1 MRIEKTTIK
10 SLADKGI
17 KVSFHPESD
26 EEYRIK
32 VWEKEYRDFLD
43 YYNGMEV
50 FMGDKVIHFNAN
62 GEYEQSKAREYAD
75 KHTPYR
81 VNDWYNANTL
91 YIWYGDKGRMVVQ
104 KVSVKSKEITE
115 DYVLKLIEKN
125 EKMYKGFY
133 GEFTDKMNNLLGN
146 KKSYFSIYPTTY
158 GIGVWLF
165 YNFSA
170 DKDIKYIENIL
181 KEKGIEYYNEFSD
194 MRYVYRFKISKKREN
209 LERL

>member
-17 KVSFHPESD
+17 RVNFHPESD
-26 EEYRIK
+26 EEYRKK
-32 VWEKEYRDFLD
+32 VWQKDYDYAYNYNKGKDVFVDGKFRKISLDELERD
-43 YYNGMEV
+43 
-50 FMGDKVIHFNAN
+50 
-62 GEYEQSKAREYAD
+62 AREFAD
-75 KHTPYR
+75 SVNERHTH
-81 VNDWYNANTL
+81 NWYDADTL
-91 YIWYGDKGRMVVQ
+91 YIRYGDKGRMVVQ

-133 GEFTDKMNNLLGN
+133 GKFTDKMNNLVGN
-146 KKSYFSIYPTTY
+146 RYFSIYPTTY

>member
-17 KVSFHPESD
+17 RVSFHPESD

-32 VWEKEYRDFLD
+32 VWEKEYRYFLD
-43 YYNGMEV
+43 YYNGAEV

-62 GEYEQSKAREYAD
+62 GEYEQSKAKAYAD

-115 DYVLKLIEKN
+115 DYVLKLIGKN

-133 GEFTDKMNNLLGN
+133 GEFTDKMNKLLGN

-194 MRYVYRFKISKKREN
+194 MHYVYRFKISKKREN

>member
-17 KVSFHPESD
+17 RVSFHPESD

-62 GEYEQSKAREYAD
+62 GEYEQSKARAYAD

>member
-17 KVSFHPESD
+17 RVNFHPESD
-26 EEYRIK
+26 EEYRKK
-32 VWEKEYRDFLD
+32 VWQKDYDYAYNYNKGKDVFVDGKFRKISLDELERD
-43 YYNGMEV
+43 
-50 FMGDKVIHFNAN
+50 
-62 GEYEQSKAREYAD
+62 AREFAD
-75 KHTPYR
+75 SVNERHTH
-81 VNDWYNANTL
+81 NWYDADTL
-91 YIWYGDKGRMVVQ
+91 YIRYGDKGRMVVQ

-125 EKMYKGFY
+125 EKMYKGLY
-133 GEFTDKMNNLLGN
+133 GKFTDKMNNLVGN
-146 KKSYFSIYPTTY
+146 RYFSIYPTTY

>member
-17 KVSFHPESD
+17 RVSFHPESD
-26 EEYRIK
+26 EEYRKK
-32 VWEKEYRDFLD
+32 VWQKD
-43 YYNGMEV
+43 YNYAYDYNKGAEIFV
-50 FMGDKVIHFNAN
+50 N
-62 GEYEQSKAREYAD
+62 GEFRKISLGELEQYAREFAD
-75 KHTPYR
+75 SVNERHTH
-81 VNDWYNANTL
+81 NWYDADTL
-91 YIWYGDKGRMVVQ
+91 YIRYGDKGRMVVH

-133 GEFTDKMNNLLGN
+133 GEFTDKMTNLVGN
-146 KKSYFSIYPTTY
+146 RYFSIYPTTY

>member
-17 KVSFHPESD
+17 RVSFHPESD

-32 VWEKEYRDFLD
+32 VWEKEYRYFLD
-43 YYNGMEV
+43 YDNGTKV
-50 FMGDKVIHFNAN
+50 FMGDKVIPSNAY
-62 GEYEQSKAREYAD
+62 GEYEQSKARAYAD

-133 GEFTDKMNNLLGN
+133 GEFTDKMNKLLGN

>member
-17 KVSFHPESD
+17 RVSFHPESD

-32 VWEKEYRDFLD
+32 VWEKEYRYFLD
-43 YYNGMEV
+43 Y
-50 FMGDKVIHFNAN
+50 DKVIHFNAN
-62 GEYEQSKAREYAD
+62 VEYEQSKAKAYAD

-133 GEFTDKMNNLLGN
+133 GEFTDKMNKLLGD

>member
-17 KVSFHPESD
+17 RVSFHPESD
-26 EEYRIK
+26 EEYRKK
-32 VWEKEYRDFLD
+32 VWQKD
-43 YYNGMEV
+43 YNYAYDY
-50 FMGDKVIHFNAN
+50 DKGAEIFIN
-62 GEYEQSKAREYAD
+62 GEFRKISLDELEQYAREFAD
-75 KHTPYR
+75 R
-81 VNDWYNANTL
+81 VNERHTHNWYDADTL
-91 YIWYGDKGRMVVQ
+91 YIRYGDKGRMVVH

-133 GEFTDKMNNLLGN
+133 GEFTDKMNNLVGN
-146 KKSYFSIYPTTY
+146 RYFSIYPTTY

>member
-17 KVSFHPESD
+17 RVSFHPESD

-32 VWEKEYRDFLD
+32 VWEKEYRYFLD
-43 YYNGMEV
+43 YYNDAKV
-50 FMGDKVIHFNAN
+50 FM
-62 GEYEQSKAREYAD
+62 GEYEQSKARAYAD

-115 DYVLKLIEKN
+115 GYVLKLIEKN

-133 GEFTDKMNNLLGN
+133 GEFTDKMNKLLGN

>member
-17 KVSFHPESD
+17 RVSFHPESD

-62 GEYEQSKAREYAD
+62 GEYEQSKARASAD
-75 KHTPYR
+75 KYTPYR

-133 GEFTDKMNNLLGN
+133 GEFTDKMNKLLGN

>member
-17 KVSFHPESD
+17 RVSFHPESD

-32 VWEKEYRDFLD
+32 VWEKEYRYFLD
-43 YYNGMEV
+43 Y
-50 FMGDKVIHFNAN
+50 DK
-62 GEYEQSKAREYAD
+62 GEYEQSKAKAYAD

-115 DYVLKLIEKN
+115 GYVLKLIEKN

>member
-17 KVSFHPESD
+17 RVSFHPESD

-32 VWEKEYRDFLD
+32 VWEKEYRYFLD
-43 YYNGMEV
+43 YYNGAEV

-75 KHTPYR
+75 KHTPCR
-81 VNDWYNANTL
+81 QNDWYNANTL

>member
-17 KVSFHPESD
+17 RVSFHPESD

-32 VWEKEYRDFLD
+32 VWEKEYRYFLD
-43 YYNGMEV
+43 YYNGTEV
-50 FMGDKVIHFNAN
+50 FMDDKVIHFNAN
-62 GEYEQSKAREYAD
+62 GEYEQSKAKAYAD

-81 VNDWYNANTL
+81 QNDWYNANTL

-133 GEFTDKMNNLLGN
+133 GEFTDKMNKLLGN

-181 KEKGIEYYNEFSD
+181 QEKGIEYYNQFSD

>member
-17 KVSFHPESD
+17 RVSFHPESD
-26 EEYRIK
+26 EEYRKK
-32 VWEKEYRDFLD
+32 VWQKD
-43 YYNGMEV
+43 YYYAYDYNKGKEV
-50 FMGDKVIHFNAN
+50 FVDGKFRKISLD
-62 GEYEQSKAREYAD
+62 ELEQDARAFAD
-75 KHTPYR
+75 SVNERHTH
-81 VNDWYNANTL
+81 NWYDADTL
-91 YIWYGDKGRMVVQ
+91 YIRYGDKGRMVVQ

-125 EKMYKGFY
+125 EKLYKGFY

-146 KKSYFSIYPTTY
+146 KNYISIYPTTY

-170 DKDIKYIENIL
+170 DIDIKYIENIL

>member
-17 KVSFHPESD
+17 RVSFHPESD

-32 VWEKEYRDFLD
+32 VWEKEYRYFLD
-43 YYNGMEV
+43 YDNGA
-50 FMGDKVIHFNAN
+50 D
-62 GEYEQSKAREYAD
+62 GEYEQSKARAYAD

-115 DYVLKLIEKN
+115 GYVLKLIEKN

>member
-17 KVSFHPESD
+17 RVSFHPESD
-26 EEYRIK
+26 EEYHIK
-32 VWEKEYRDFLD
+32 VWEKEYRYFLD
-43 YYNGMEV
+43 YYNGAEV
-50 FMGDKVIHFNAN
+50 FMDDKVIHFNAN
-62 GEYEQSKAREYAD
+62 GEYEQSKAKAYAD

-81 VNDWYNANTL
+81 LNDWYNANTL

-104 KVSVKSKEITE
+104 KVSVKSKETTE

>member
-17 KVSFHPESD
+17 RVSFHPESD

-32 VWEKEYRDFLD
+32 VWEKEYRYFLD
-43 YYNGMEV
+43 YYNGAEV
-50 FMGDKVIHFNAN
+50 FMDDKVIRFNAN
-62 GEYEQSKAREYAD
+62 GEYEQSKARAYAD

-91 YIWYGDKGRMVVQ
+91 YIWYGDKGRMVVH

>member
-17 KVSFHPESD
+17 RVSFHPESD

-32 VWEKEYRDFLD
+32 VWEKEYRYFLD
-43 YYNGMEV
+43 Y
-50 FMGDKVIHFNAN
+50 DKVIHFNAN
-62 GEYEQSKAREYAD
+62 GEYEQRKAKAYAD

>member
-1 MRIEKTTIK
+1 MKIEKTTIK

-17 KVSFHPESD
+17 RVSFHPESD
-26 EEYRIK
+26 EEYRKK
-32 VWEKEYRDFLD
+32 VWQKD
-43 YYNGMEV
+43 YDYAYNYNKGKEV
-50 FMGDKVIHFNAN
+50 FVD
-62 GEYEQSKAREYAD
+62 GEFRKISLDELERDARAFAD
-75 KHTPYR
+75 SVNERHTH
-81 VNDWYNANTL
+81 NWYDADTL
-91 YIWYGDKGRMVVQ
+91 YIRYGDKGRMVVH

-125 EKMYKGFY
+125 EKMYNGFY

>member
-17 KVSFHPESD
+17 RVNFHPESD
-26 EEYRIK
+26 EEYRKK
-32 VWEKEYRDFLD
+32 VWQKD
-43 YYNGMEV
+43 YDYAYNYDKGMEV
-50 FMGDKVIHFNAN
+50 FVDGKFRKISLD
-62 GEYEQSKAREYAD
+62 ELEQHAREFAD
-75 KHTPYR
+75 SVNERHTH
-81 VNDWYNANTL
+81 NWYDADTL
-91 YIWYGDKGRMVVQ
+91 YIRYGDKGRMVVQ

-165 YNFSA
+165 YNFTA

>member
-17 KVSFHPESD
+17 RVSFHPESD
-26 EEYRIK
+26 EEYRKK
-32 VWEKEYRDFLD
+32 VWQKD
-43 YYNGMEV
+43 YNYAYDYNKGAEV
-50 FMGDKVIHFNAN
+50 FVN
-62 GEYEQSKAREYAD
+62 GEFRKISLEELEQNARRFAD
-75 KHTPYR
+75 SVNERHTH
-81 VNDWYNANTL
+81 NWYDADTL
-91 YIWYGDKGRMVVQ
+91 YIRYGDKRRMVVQ

-133 GEFTDKMNNLLGN
+133 GEFTDKMNNLVGN
-146 KKSYFSIYPTTY
+146 RYFSIYPTTY

>member
-1 MRIEKTTIK
+1 MRIKKTTIK

-17 KVSFHPESD
+17 RVSFHPESD

-32 VWEKEYRDFLD
+32 VGEKEYRYFL
-43 YYNGMEV
+43 
-50 FMGDKVIHFNAN
+50 
-62 GEYEQSKAREYAD
+62 
-75 KHTPYR
+75 
-81 VNDWYNANTL
+81 DWYNANTL

>member
-17 KVSFHPESD
+17 RVSFHPESD

-62 GEYEQSKAREYAD
+62 GEYEQSKARASAD
-75 KHTPYR
+75 KYTPYR

>member
-17 KVSFHPESD
+17 RVSFHPESD

-32 VWEKEYRDFLD
+32 VCEKEYRYFLD
-43 YYNGMEV
+43 YYNGAQV

-62 GEYEQSKAREYAD
+62 GEYEQSKARAYAD

-133 GEFTDKMNNLLGN
+133 GEFTDKMNKLLGN

-181 KEKGIEYYNEFSD
+181 KEKGIEYYNEVSD

>member
-32 VWEKEYRDFLD
+32 VWEKEYRYFLD
-43 YYNGMEV
+43 Y
-50 FMGDKVIHFNAN
+50 DNAN
-62 GEYEQSKAREYAD
+62 GEYEQSKAKAYAD
-75 KHTPYR
+75 KYTPYR

>member
-32 VWEKEYRDFLD
+32 VWEKEYRYFLD
-43 YYNGMEV
+43 Y
-50 FMGDKVIHFNAN
+50 DNAN
-62 GEYEQSKAREYAD
+62 GEYEQSKAKAYAD

-133 GEFTDKMNNLLGN
+133 GEFTDKMNKLLGN

>member
-17 KVSFHPESD
+17 RVSFHPESD

-32 VWEKEYRDFLD
+32 VWEKEYRYFLD
-43 YYNGMEV
+43 YSNGEKV

-62 GEYEQSKAREYAD
+62 GEYEQSKAKAYAD

-133 GEFTDKMNNLLGN
+133 GEFTDKMNKLLGN